1 MGEGI
6 LMAGRG
12 RAAAGSRGTR
22 AGMPVNRASQ
32 RIRGVYAEIK
42 KNGYTRTQP
51 FSIGSV
57 GEDVKRFA
65 ARKGIAL
72 ASKDIYVNARFLS
85 HSQRASKGTKR
96 VTKKDIMD
104 FPVTKRKMSKYWDG
118 DAFVF
123 TNGKIKF
130 IVNPNYELKINRK
143 TKVKVCLV
151 TAGTVADPNEF
162 TRLKKYEK
170 V

>member
-6 LMAGRG
+6 LMTGRG
-12 RAAAGSRGTR
+12 RTAAGGRGMR

-32 RIRGVYAEIK
+32 RIKGVYAEIK

-51 FSIGSV
+51 FSIGSI

-65 ARKGIAL
+65 KARGITL
-72 ASKDIYVNARFLS
+72 ASRDIYVNARFLS
-85 HSQRASKGTKR
+85 HSQRPSKGAKR
-96 VTKKDIMD
+96 VTKKDITD
-104 FPVTKRKMSKYWDG
+104 FPVTKRRMSKYWDG
-118 DAFVF
+118 SAFVF
-123 TNGKIKF
+123 TDYKIKF

-151 TAGTVADPNEF
+151 TAGTVTDPNEF
-162 TRLKKYEK
+162 TRLKKYER